1 MTNKDRILET
11 ALRLFAEQG
20 YDRSSTSLIAR
31 TAGVSEGL
39 IFRHYGHKAGL
50 LEAILYEG
58 MAQIA
63 QSMEAYQQHAYPRA
77 AILDH
82 IDRAG
87 RLLVEHRPFWQLV
100 HRIRF
105 QAAIRETAGAA
116 LADMNRT
123 IVGQLTHHFQR
134 LSAPDPVAEAE
145 LLFATIDG
153 IAIHYVEQPDA
164 YPLEAVLKRL
174 KDHYQ
179 K

>member
-1 MTNKDRILET
+1 MTNKNRILET

-50 LEAILYEG
+50 LEAILHEG
-58 MAQIA
+58 MAQIG
-63 QSMEAYQQHAYPRA
+63 QSMEAYHHHTDPQT

-105 QAAIRETAGAA
+105 QAGIQETVGAA
-116 LADMNRT
+116 LTDMNRT

-134 LSAPDPVAEAE
+134 LGAPDPGADAR
-145 LLFATIDG
+145 LLFAAIDG
-153 IAIHYVEQPDA
+153 IAIHYVEQPDN
-164 YPLEAVLKRL
+164 YPLEAVLERL
-174 KDHYQ
+174 KFHYR
-179 K
+179 